1 MSRAD
6 SDNSQKLA
14 AVLIGLLLVVLT
26 WRFVV
31 PAVQEWL
38 ASQDVHSEAK
48 RRVAETREM
57 TRGGV
62 VSLQLG
68 NLSADT
74 GAYQPDRNIF
84 RYGQRKIERPPPQAP
99 PPRDPPK
106 ITPPPPPPPPPPVT
120 RRPPPLNFELMG
132 IFGPEHRRIAVL
144 VDGSEII
151 NALEEDV
158 LKDQFIVNEI
168 GLQSVEFRFVDF
180 PVDETARI
188 EIGAR

>member
-1 MSRAD
+1 MSR
-6 SDNSQKLA
+6 SETDNSQKLLA
-14 AVLIGLLLVVLT
+14 ALVGVLLVVLA

-38 ASQDVHSEAK
+38 GKLGDRSQLTQQ
-48 RRVAETREM
+48 VAETREI

-62 VSLQLG
+62 VPLQLAH
-68 NLSADT
+68 LSADT

-84 RYGQRKIERPPPQAP
+84 RYGQRKIERPVP
-99 PPRDPPK
+99 PPVKPREKPK
-106 ITPPPPPPPPPPVT
+106 VAPPPPPPPPPPAT
-120 RRPPPLNFELMG
+120 RQPPPVNFELMG
-132 IFGPEHRRIAVL
+132 IFGPEKRRIAVL

-188 EIGAR
+188 EIGER